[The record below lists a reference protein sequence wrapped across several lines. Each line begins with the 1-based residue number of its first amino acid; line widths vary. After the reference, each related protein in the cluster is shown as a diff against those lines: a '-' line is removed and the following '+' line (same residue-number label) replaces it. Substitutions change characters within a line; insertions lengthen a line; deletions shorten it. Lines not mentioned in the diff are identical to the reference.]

1 MPTSSLQGTLQ
12 MSFIFVDFNVETSQ
26 SLEAVYI
33 NSGDNP
39 FELLKD
45 SIKILEKHKGTLA
58 ISKTRRFH
66 STWTG
71 LDGALGMLS
80 TLKSVHKESK
90 RVFKVNEFS
99 KEGEPFIEGTHYFS
113 SCSVDGVKF
122 VIQNLMETLG
132 SGVGG
137 WVSLTR
143 FYEEALEQSIARN
156 FKYNNLFLIEFVVL
170 SLKET
175 AVARASEDFMPR
187 EPTFQTLHIASVA
200 FNSLLLGEIVS
211 KHDTAEFHAAATA
224 IGGCAAHVS
233 DKPGKQ
239 DFKIL
244 RKLVFPDGSVLRSRY
259 AGWPARDCL
268 FLDPVLDRKSMLKI
282 WNLNKLSGV
291 IGVFNCQGAGSWPH
305 NEVAQDICNATST
318 SSSIACHVSPHDVEF
333 LEEVYYISGSVTKLP
348 RKGLLEVSL
357 KTLTCELYTISPIKV
372 FGNDLLFAPLG
383 FLDMYNSGGAVEAL
397 NCTKDLSSCTIKI
410 KG

>member
-1 MPTSSLQGTLQ
+1 MDADVKFARDPANELHFCVESGL
-12 MSFIFVDFNVETSQ
+12 DFNVETSQ

-45 SIKILEKHKGTLA
+45 SI
-58 ISKTRRFH
+58 
-66 STWTG
+66 
-71 LDGALGMLS
+71 
-80 TLKSVHKESK
+80 
-90 RVFKVNEFS
+90 N
-99 KEGEPFIEGTHYFS
+99 YFS

-156 FKYNNLFLIEFVVL
+156 FKYNNL
-170 SLKET
+170 ET

-200 FNSLLLGEIVS
+200 FNSLLLGEIVVP
-211 KHDTAEFHAAATA
+211 DWN
-224 IGGCAAHVS
+224 I